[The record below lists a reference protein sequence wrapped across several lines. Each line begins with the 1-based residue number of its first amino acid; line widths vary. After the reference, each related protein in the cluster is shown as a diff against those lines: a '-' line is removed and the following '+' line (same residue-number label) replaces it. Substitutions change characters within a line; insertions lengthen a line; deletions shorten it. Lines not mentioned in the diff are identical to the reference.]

1 MQRYPN
7 TKQSGLL
14 FIELIIVS
22 AISVIIFGAMFV
34 AFQFTLE
41 LVSTTR
47 AKLGAASLA
56 NERMEFFRSLPYTE
70 VGTQTGIIRGPVA
83 NNQVITLND
92 IDFTERIVIDY
103 VDGVGDGIGGAD
115 FNGITNDYKRVKLS
129 YTWEVNQRLR
139 ELSIVSDIMP
149 RGVETDV
156 GGGSIRINVLDPLFQ
171 PLPGATVEI
180 SNASTTAPL
189 FESRVSNLSGEVLL
203 SGVPADSDYELLV
216 TGPISGAD
224 YSVDSTYPV
233 TAENDTPVRAP
244 FAVVEGGIST
254 LTFTIGELSDMDLR
268 FYSDITTGSATE
280 LFTDS
285 SGIASSTGSTT
296 VQGGELVL
304 ADTAGVYEPIG
315 TVFLDTFTPATLER
329 WGSVK
334 IDVDIPLNTN
344 YTIQLYTGDAVTGY
358 TLIPDG
364 ELPGNSTGF
373 TDTYVDLQTIDS
385 STHPSLVVG
394 VTLGTTD
401 DSVTPSVS
409 ELAVYWRST
418 VTTRSGFTVD
428 IQGEKAIG
436 SRTDSS
442 AIYKSTSTVTTNS
455 VGEAT
460 FSDAEFDRYSLT
472 TTGGLD
478 IAMACPA
485 YPIIHQAGIDS
496 SIDIVYVL
504 GVTDTLRVVVQDTL
518 GRVIPGAAVQL
529 ELAAYNQ
536 TQTTGSCGQT
546 FFTGG
551 LTAAD
556 YELTVSSPGYSTQV
570 INPQSIA
577 DDTVTIITLLP

>member
-1 MQRYPN
+1 MKLYPN

-14 FIELIIVS
+14 FIELIVVS

-41 LVSTTR
+41 LVATTR
-47 AKLGAASLA
+47 AKLSATSLA
-56 NERMEFFRSLPYTE
+56 TERMEFFRSLPYTE

-103 VDGVGDGIGGAD
+103 VDGVGDGIGVAD
-115 FNGITNDYKRVKLS
+115 LNGITNDYKRIKLS
-129 YTWEVNQRLR
+129 YTWEIGDKSR
-139 ELSIVSDIMP
+139 ELSTVSDIMP
-149 RGVETDV
+149 RGIESDV
-156 GGGSIRINVLDPLFQ
+156 GGGSIRINVLDPLLQ

-216 TGPISGAD
+216 TGPISGVD

-254 LTFTIGELSDMDLR
+254 LTFTIGELSDLDLQ
-268 FYSDITTGSATE
+268 FYSDISSGFNTE

-304 ADTAGVYEPIG
+304 ADSAGVYESIG
-315 TVFLDTFTPATLER
+315 SVYMDTITPATLER

-334 IDVDIPLNTN
+334 IDGDIPLNTT

-358 TLIPDG
+358 TLISDS
-364 ELPGNSTGF
+364 ELPGNGTGF
-373 TDTYVDLQTIDS
+373 TDTYVDLQTVDI
-385 STHPSLVVG
+385 STYSSLVVG

-409 ELAVYWRST
+409 ELTVYWRST
-418 VTTRSGFTVD
+418 ATTRSSFTVD
-428 IQGEKAIG
+428 VQGDKIIG

-442 AIYKSTSTVTTNS
+442 VIYKSTSTVTTNS
-455 VGEAT
+455 VGEVT
-460 FSDAEFDRYSLT
+460 VSDAEFDRYSLA

-496 SIDIVYVL
+496 AVDIV
-504 GVTDTLRVVVQDTL
+504 
-518 GRVIPGAAVQL
+518 
-529 ELAAYNQ
+529 
-536 TQTTGSCGQT
+536 
-546 FFTGG
+546 
-551 LTAAD
+551 
-556 YELTVSSPGYSTQV
+556 
-570 INPQSIA
+570 
-577 DDTVTIITLLP
+577 